1 MYRCSGY
8 PWEQFPSAIAS
19 LQRANVVLIR
29 QAIADA
35 GYSVSVDIVA
45 KICVLCAMRDT
56 SDVVVYPREFRIIF
70 VSRGLLEC
78 HFLVSVNR
86 FRTVQ

>member
-1 MYRCSGY
+1 MRTISLSNRLAPKGKRC
-8 PWEQFPSAIAS
+8 
-19 LQRANVVLIR
+19 LIR

-35 GYSVSVDIVA
+35 GCSVSVDIVA